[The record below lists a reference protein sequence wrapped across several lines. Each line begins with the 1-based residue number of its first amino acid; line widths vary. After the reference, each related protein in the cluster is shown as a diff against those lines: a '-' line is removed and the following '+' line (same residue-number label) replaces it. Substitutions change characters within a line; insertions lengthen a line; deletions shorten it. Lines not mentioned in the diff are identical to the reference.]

1 VKILAFVL
9 LVLLFWLQYK
19 IWFQDGGVP
28 EVLELQQ
35 EVNGVKTRVNQ
46 LEERNQ
52 SLEAEVRDLKK
63 GLRAVEE
70 RARSELGMIKKGEVY
85 YQVIE
90 PAGKNKAATEKKNEE
105 KSASK
110 TLPVHTTKETG
121 NYRSP

>member
-1 VKILAFVL
+1 MKKLAFIL
-9 LVLLFWLQYK
+9 LALLFWLQYK

-35 EVNGVKTRVNQ
+35 EVNGVKTKVNQ

-52 SLEAEVRDLKK
+52 SLQAEVRDLKK

-90 PAGKNKAATEKKNEE
+90 PDKKNKVATEKKNEG
-105 KSASK
+105 KPVSK
-110 TLPVHTTKETG
+110 MLPAHK
-121 NYRSP
+121 